1 MINTTTIKKE
11 DIIVNSIVISGCFKG
26 IEGEELPLKVECL
39 ENHQIVR
46 INISK
51 DFQKELNNYIKEN
64 DLINIKG
71 YIEIDDLHRII
82 IVATKITFLSNK
94 KAQNQLFWAFI
105 IQL

>member
-1 MINTTTIKKE
+1 M
-11 DIIVNSIVISGCFKG
+11 VNNVVISGCFKG
-26 IEGEELPLKVECL
+26 IEGEELLLNL

-51 DFQKELNNYIKEN
+51 VFQKELNSYIKEN

-82 IVATKITFLSNK
+82 IVATKITFLSSK
-94 KAQNQLFWAFI
+94 KAQN
-105 IQL
+105 